1 MRIITSLIGGLALAT
16 SFVVSTAD
24 AASADSGSPVTYCET
39 NRTSP
44 TRYTTVIETLD
55 GDSFTA
61 NNLRM
66 RTLPFSGRRH
76 LAESHVVAGQ
86 PRVMHCM
93 VRSVNGKRAAIITT
107 VGGAEWIVFNPVVK

>member
-1 MRIITSLIGGLALAT
+1 MRIIGTIIGGLALAT
-16 SFVVSTAD
+16 SYVATTAD

-39 NRTSP
+39 NRVSATVY
-44 TRYTTVIETLD
+44 RTVIESAD

-66 RTLPFSGRRH
+66 RTLPMSGRRH
-76 LAESHVVAGQ
+76 LVESHVVKG

-93 VRSVNGKRAAIITT
+93 VRVVNGKRAAILTT
-107 VGGAEWIVFNPVVK
+107 VGGAEWVVFRPAVK